1 MVVASVGFAAG
12 IDEGMFTP
20 DRIAT
25 LGLKKKGLK
34 IRPDEIYNPSGGG
47 SLADAVI
54 RLSVGC
60 TAEFV
65 SPEGLILTNHH
76 CGFDALV
83 SASTPG
89 SDLVETGF
97 KADNKAGEIP
107 ARDYSIFITERVD
120 DVTAKVKA
128 GTEGI
133 TGGALTSAWT
143 KNADDL
149 QKAEQAKAPAGS
161 AIRIQSLNNGYFF
174 FLYQTREINDIR
186 MVYAPPRS
194 IGIFGGDPDNFEW
207 TRHTGDFTF
216 LRAYAAPDGS
226 AAKYSPE
233 NVPYKPKK
241 FLTINI
247 GGIKDSDFVFVLGYP
262 GSTTRYRESQAIEF
276 ARDANFPFLA
286 RWLDARSSALR
297 LIGESDEAK
306 RIEFQSDIANYDNSR
321 KLFEGGRLRLRRSN
335 VVESRRAEEERFTRW
350 IAQNPERERKYG
362 TLLKQIAE
370 ASAESNASAFR
381 DVIIRRIPDSTTPVF
396 RQIFE
401 AVIRPQ
407 MLPDAER
414 EKKLAEI
421 RDALKSREP
430 VYEREM
436 LKFFFSAFAE
446 LPEGQQFSGAEDRFG
461 SLKGQAR
468 RDAEAKFAAGIAEG
482 DYWTPEN
489 IAALYGPRTM
499 EYRPERDDVLA
510 LASALR
516 DARNEASARAAAFA
530 ARIDRLRLLY
540 QQGMAEMKGTT
551 PYPDANLTLRFTY
564 GNVKGYN
571 SREAEFRSPFTT
583 IRGMLEKDTGV
594 MPFDAPQRIKD
605 LQAAG
610 DFGRFGSGGSVVVNF
625 ISTTDII
632 GGNSGSPIFNGAG
645 EQVGIVFDSN
655 FEGLGNDFYYD
666 PDKNRTISVDIRFV
680 LFVTEK
686 FGGAGWILDEMKL
699 TGQPKTRAAA
709 K

>member
-1 MVVASVGFAAG
+1 MTHKHRFFLSTILVFAMVVGSVGFASG

-133 TGGALTSAWT
+133 TGGALASAWT

-247 GGIKDSDFVFVLGYP
+247 GGIKDNDFVFVLGYP

-297 LIGESDEAK
+297 LIGE
-306 RIEFQSDIANYDNSR
+306 
-321 KLFEGGRLRLRRSN
+321 
-335 VVESRRAEEERFTRW
+335 
-350 IAQNPERERKYG
+350 
-362 TLLKQIAE
+362 
-370 ASAESNASAFR
+370 
-381 DVIIRRIPDSTTPVF
+381 
-396 RQIFE
+396 
-401 AVIRPQ
+401 
-407 MLPDAER
+407 
-414 EKKLAEI
+414 
-421 RDALKSREP
+421 
-430 VYEREM
+430 
-436 LKFFFSAFAE
+436 
-446 LPEGQQFSGAEDRFG
+446 
-461 SLKGQAR
+461 
-468 RDAEAKFAAGIAEG
+468 
-482 DYWTPEN
+482 
-489 IAALYGPRTM
+489 
-499 EYRPERDDVLA
+499 
-510 LASALR
+510 
-516 DARNEASARAAAFA
+516 
-530 ARIDRLRLLY
+530 
-540 QQGMAEMKGTT
+540 
-551 PYPDANLTLRFTY
+551 
-564 GNVKGYN
+564 
-571 SREAEFRSPFTT
+571 
-583 IRGMLEKDTGV
+583 
-594 MPFDAPQRIKD
+594 
-605 LQAAG
+605 
-610 DFGRFGSGGSVVVNF
+610 
-625 ISTTDII
+625 
-632 GGNSGSPIFNGAG
+632 
-645 EQVGIVFDSN
+645 
-655 FEGLGNDFYYD
+655 
-666 PDKNRTISVDIRFV
+666 
-680 LFVTEK
+680 
-686 FGGAGWILDEMKL
+686 
-699 TGQPKTRAAA
+699 
-709 K
+709 